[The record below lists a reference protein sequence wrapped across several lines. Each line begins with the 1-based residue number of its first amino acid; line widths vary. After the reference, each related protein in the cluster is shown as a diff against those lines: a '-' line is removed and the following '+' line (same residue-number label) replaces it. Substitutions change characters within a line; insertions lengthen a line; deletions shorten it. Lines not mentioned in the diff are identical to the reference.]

1 MASYIDIH
9 KERPSRP
16 EESEPLNAFS
26 PSSSQSSS
34 SSPANS
40 RPGTPRPP
48 PLSPLNPRTPLE
60 PFEIMDTPLL
70 DTHPHSPPTVY
81 TSRHRRT
88 VLLCILLEVFIIF
101 SFATTSLPFTRI
113 VENSVCQRWYEFENK
128 NQTLIDEGR
137 KGGGGFM
144 PDEKLCKTD
153 EIQAGVVEILGVS
166 DTISTVVSLLVMFPS
181 GFLAGV
187 IDRRAFLLLAI
198 GETAVGLSLMGFI
211 GSNPLAFDPRLF
223 WVIPLFD
230 LIGGGFTFF
239 GIMMRTVIA
248 ENTPKDDL
256 AAVYYKLTGFNILST
271 FLGTTLG
278 SWLMGIISPVKVL
291 YMGVVLFVV
300 LSVPTILLLPPALPE
315 KEKNMYDDIRSSQY
329 PETADDNDADDED
342 TTAAPRRK
350 ATLYQRFLEQARSKT
365 NLYASVKTLLFE
377 QRAIRN
383 ALVILFLN
391 MIARGVRIPFQTWV
405 SKRYSWTLSKTGIVL
420 SFESLMGAVVLL
432 LLPFAKSKIERVVSG
447 KGSLWRKLRFPP
459 DLMIATLSLV
469 AQTLSAILLTVTA
482 SEFFLVMSLVVNA
495 PARAFFDGLRSHCI
509 AQAKESEIM
518 IIHMAFV
525 IVEIMSG
532 ILNGPLWI
540 KVYAFTY
547 SEGNV
552 TGLGMGLPFA
562 ICAVLTGG
570 IVAGMGWAR
579 GNPKF

>member
-1 MASYIDIH
+1 MICKCSV
-9 KERPSRP
+9 
-16 EESEPLNAFS
+16 F
-26 PSSSQSSS
+26 
-34 SSPANS
+34 
-40 RPGTPRPP
+40 
-48 PLSPLNPRTPLE
+48 
-60 PFEIMDTPLL
+60 
-70 DTHPHSPPTVY
+70 VY
-81 TSRHRRT
+81 
-88 VLLCILLEVFIIF
+88 
-101 SFATTSLPFTRI
+101 
-113 VENSVCQRWYEFENK
+113 N
-128 NQTLIDEGR
+128 
-137 KGGGGFM
+137 
-144 PDEKLCKTD
+144 
-153 EIQAGVVEILGVS
+153 
-166 DTISTVVSLLVMFPS
+166 
-181 GFLAGV
+181 
-187 IDRRAFLLLAI
+187 
-198 GETAVGLSLMGFI
+198 
-211 GSNPLAFDPRLF
+211 
-223 WVIPLFD
+223 
-230 LIGGGFTFF
+230 
-239 GIMMRTVIA
+239 
-248 ENTPKDDL
+248 
-256 AAVYYKLTGFNILST
+256 GFNILST

-278 SWLMGIISPVKVL
+278 SWLMGIISPVRVL
-291 YMGVVLFVV
+291 YMGVILFVV
-300 LSVPTILLLPPALPE
+300 LSVPTILLLPPATPE
-315 KEKNMYDDIRSSQY
+315 KSKNMYDDIRSSQY
-329 PETADDNDADDED
+329 PETADDDDADDED

-383 ALVILFLN
+383 ALIILFVN

-447 KGSLWRKLRFPP
+447 KGSLWRMLRFPP

-469 AQTLSAILLTVTA
+469 AQSLSAIILTVTA
-482 SEFFLVMSLVVNA
+482 SEFFLITSLVVNA

-509 AQAKESEIM
+509 SQAKESEIM

>member
-1 MASYIDIH
+1 MASYINIH
-9 KERPSRP
+9 KERANRP
-16 EESEPLNAFS
+16 EESELLNAS
-26 PSSSQSSS
+26 PSSSSP
-34 SSPANS
+34 SSPGNS
-40 RPGTPRPP
+40 RPSTPHPP
-48 PLSPLNPRTPLE
+48 PLSPLTPRNTPLE

-70 DTHPHSPPTVY
+70 DTHPSPPPTIY

-113 VENSVCQRWYEFENK
+113 VENAVCQRWYEFENK
-128 NQTLIDEGR
+128 NQTMVDDARRSGVMTDER
-137 KGGGGFM
+137 
-144 PDEKLCKTD
+144 LCKTD

-166 DTISTVVSLLVMFPS
+166 DTVSTVVSLLVMFPS

-198 GETAVGLSLMGFI
+198 GETAVGLLLMGFI
-211 GSNPLAFDPRLF
+211 GSHPLTFDPRLF

-230 LIGGGFTFF
+230 LLGGGFTFF

-278 SWLMGIISPVKVL
+278 SWLMGVISPVTVL

-300 LSVPTILLLPPALPE
+300 LSVPTILLLPPSQSE
-315 KEKNMYDDIRSSQY
+315 GKKKNMYDDIRSDSQY
-329 PETADDNDADDED
+329 PETAADNDDED

-432 LLPFAKSKIERVVSG
+432 LLPLAKSKIEKVVSG

-469 AQTLSAILLTVTA
+469 AQSLSAVILTVTA
-482 SEFFLVMSLVVNA
+482 AEMFLILSLVVNA

-579 GNPKF
+579 GSPKF

>member
-1 MASYIDIH
+1 MTSYIDIH
-9 KERPSRP
+9 KEPPGRH

-26 PSSSQSSS
+26 SPSS
-34 SSPANS
+34 SSPVNS
-40 RPGTPRPP
+40 RPTTPHPP

-70 DTHPHSPPTVY
+70 DSAPPPTVY
-81 TSRHRRT
+81 TSRHRKT

-113 VENSVCQRWYEFENK
+113 VENAVCQRWYEFENK
-128 NQTLIDEGR
+128 NQTLIDGGR
-137 KGGGGFM
+137 KSGDGFM
-144 PDEKLCKTD
+144 PDEKMCKTD

-166 DTISTVVSLLVMFPS
+166 DTVSTVVSLLVMFPS

-198 GETAVGLSLMGFI
+198 GETAVGLFLMGFI
-211 GSNPLAFDPRLF
+211 GSHPLTFDPRLF

-230 LIGGGFTFF
+230 LLGGGFTFF

-278 SWLMGIISPVKVL
+278 SWLMGIISPVTVL
-291 YMGVVLFVV
+291 YMGIALFVV
-300 LSVPTILLLPPALPE
+300 LSVPTILMLPPV
-315 KEKNMYDDIRSSQY
+315 KTSKKNMYDDIRDPSQY
-329 PETADDNDADDED
+329 PDTADGDDED
-342 TTAAPRRK
+342 ETAAPRRK
-350 ATLYQRFLEQARSKT
+350 GTLYQRFLEQARSKT

-447 KGSLWRKLRFPP
+447 KGSIWRMIRFPP

-469 AQTLSAILLTVTA
+469 AQSLSAIILTVTA
-482 SEFFLVMSLVVNA
+482 SEFFLIMSLVVNA

-509 AQAKESEIM
+509 AQAAEREIM

-570 IVAGMGWAR
+570 IVAGMGFAR
-579 GNPKF
+579 GSVKF